1 MIFADGLKGFGRIHH
16 RFLNNLDL
24 LETLRA
30 REPVGH
36 EFTEIAEGDLCWYA
50 SGKNVDAVFLH
61 PSRLNRIPSW
71 DTVQEDLERGVV
83 VRLED
88 VLDQRFST
96 IPFVIELKTGKGN
109 TTRALE
115 FILDRL
121 EHSAHGRYWVDSFSP
136 ELLAEVKKISPGTP
150 TSLHTRLGVYG
161 PVFVR
166 TSFEP
171 IPVAPRRLSRLP
183 QADAITVT
191 YKYSPARFLKGIGA
205 TIDGVHNCVAREGK
219 FLVLGGVENQRIFEE
234 ALRSSAVAA
243 YAKWSTNGFGH

>member
-1 MIFADGLKGFGRIHH
+1 MS
-16 RFLNNLDL
+16 
-24 LETLRA
+24 LRRSPKEISA
-30 REPVGH
+30 GTPAERTWTPCFFIPQGST
-36 EFTEIAEGDLCWYA
+36 EFRAGI
-50 SGKNVDAVFLH
+50 
-61 PSRLNRIPSW
+61 PSRRISS
-71 DTVQEDLERGVV
+71 EGVV

-171 IPVAPRRLSRLP
+171 IPVGPPGDSLACHRRTPSL
-183 QADAITVT
+183 
-191 YKYSPARFLKGIGA
+191 
-205 TIDGVHNCVAREGK
+205 
-219 FLVLGGVENQRIFEE
+219 
-234 ALRSSAVAA
+234 
-243 YAKWSTNGFGH
+243 